1 MGTNDVT
8 SDDAT
13 GTRSD
18 AWMTLPH
25 DTESD
30 IDPDD
35 ATRAQREQP
44 ESFEPPAAVK
54 PVRAARSSKRST
66 SSRKNDDDF
75 SDDGDRA
82 EAPARKTSARRSP
95 SRVPRAPASEFRI
108 SEQPA
113 FVLHSYPYRE
123 TSLIIDVLS
132 RDHGRIALVAKGA
145 KRPHSALR
153 GVLQTFQPLSLN
165 WSGKSEMRTLTGAE
179 WVGGML
185 PLTGDALLC
194 GFYVNELLV
203 KFLARED
210 PHPQLFHHYVVTLTR
225 LAHDEP
231 PVQVLRSFE
240 RVLLRETGYAMALN
254 RTVARKAVAPEGR
267 YVFDP
272 ERGVREASDEHPS
285 NWPVIS
291 GQTLLD
297 MEQDD
302 YHRTQTVAQSKTLMR
317 FLLNTYLG
325 GTPLA
330 TRQILIDLQ
339 NL

>member
-1 MGTNDVT
+1 MDTDTIEQAANVKE
-8 SDDAT
+8 DAT
-13 GTRSD
+13 PGVASAVLHPLTN
-18 AWMTLPH
+18 P
-25 DTESD
+25 
-30 IDPDD
+30 
-35 ATRAQREQP
+35 QRVEK
-44 ESFEPPAAVK
+44 PAAGEPIAK
-54 PVRAARSSKRST
+54 PPVRRS
-66 SSRKNDDDF
+66 
-75 SDDGDRA
+75 
-82 EAPARKTSARRSP
+82 KTP
-95 SRVPRAPASEFRI
+95 EKEYRI
-108 SEQPA
+108 SGQPG
-113 FVLHSYPYRE
+113 FVLHSYPYKE
-123 TSLIIDVLS
+123 TSLIVDVFS
-132 RDHGRIALVAKGA
+132 RDYGRIALVAKGA
-145 KRPHSALR
+145 KRPHSKLR
-153 GVLQTFQPLSLN
+153 GVLQTFQPLSLA

-185 PLTGDALLC
+185 PLGGDALLC

-240 RVLLRETGYAMALN
+240 RVLLRETGYAMSLN
-254 RTVARKAVAPEGR
+254 RTVSRRAVVPEGR

-272 ERGVREASDEHPS
+272 ERGVREASPELPAH
-285 NWPVIS
+285 WPVVA

-302 YHRTQTVAQSKTLMR
+302 YHRAQTVAQSKTLMR

>member
-1 MGTNDVT
+1 MGTN
-8 SDDAT
+8 
-13 GTRSD
+13 D
-18 AWMTLPH
+18 AWMTLN
-25 DTESD
+25 SD
-30 IDPDD
+30 ADPDD
-35 ATRAQREQP
+35 LEPAAPARESSKPARATQKNSSNARSAQAAQRGEGAEGEPRKAPVRRATRA
-44 ESFEPPAAVK
+44 
-54 PVRAARSSKRST
+54 
-66 SSRKNDDDF
+66 
-75 SDDGDRA
+75 SDY
-82 EAPARKTSARRSP
+82 
-95 SRVPRAPASEFRI
+95 RI
-108 SEQPA
+108 AEQPA
-113 FVLHSYPYRE
+113 FVLHSYPHRE

-132 RDHGRIALVAKGA
+132 RDHGRLALVAKGA

-153 GVLQTFQPLSLN
+153 GVLQTFQPLALS
-165 WSGKSEMRTLTGAE
+165 WSGKSEVRTLTGAE

-185 PLTGDALLC
+185 PLAGDALLC

-203 KFLARED
+203 KFCARED
-210 PHPQLFHHYVVTLTR
+210 PHPQLFHHYVVTMTR

-240 RVLLRETGYAMALN
+240 RVLLRETGYAMALD
-254 RTVARKAVAPEGR
+254 RTVARKAVQADGR

-272 ERGVREASDEHPS
+272 ERGVREASDDLPAQ
-285 NWPVIS
+285 WPVIA

-297 MEQDD
+297 MEKDD
-302 YHRTQTVAQSKTLMR
+302 YHRVQTVSQSKTLMR

>member
-1 MGTNDVT
+1 MGTNDALTSTEDAVVAGANDAPLPAPPEPPRRKARRATSRT
-8 SDDAT
+8 SD
-13 GTRSD
+13 
-18 AWMTLPH
+18 
-25 DTESD
+25 
-30 IDPDD
+30 
-35 ATRAQREQP
+35 
-44 ESFEPPAAVK
+44 
-54 PVRAARSSKRST
+54 
-66 SSRKNDDDF
+66 
-75 SDDGDRA
+75 
-82 EAPARKTSARRSP
+82 
-95 SRVPRAPASEFRI
+95 FRI
-108 SEQPA
+108 AEQPA

-123 TSLIIDVLS
+123 TSLIIDVLT
-132 RDHGRIALVAKGA
+132 RDHGRLALVAKGA

-153 GVLQTFQPLSLN
+153 GVLQTFQPLLLS
-165 WSGKSEMRTLTGAE
+165 WSGKSEVRTLTGAE

-185 PLTGDALLC
+185 PLGGDGLLC

-203 KFLARED
+203 KFCARED
-210 PHPQLFHHYVVTLTR
+210 PQPPLFNHYVLTLTR
-225 LAHDEP
+225 LAHGEP
-231 PVQVLRSFE
+231 AVQVLRSFE

-254 RTVARKAVAPEGR
+254 RTVARRAVEPERR

-272 ERGVREASDEHPS
+272 ERGVRNADDDVPS
-285 NWPVIS
+285 HWPVVT

-302 YHRTQTVAQSKTLMR
+302 YHRAQTVAQSKTLMR